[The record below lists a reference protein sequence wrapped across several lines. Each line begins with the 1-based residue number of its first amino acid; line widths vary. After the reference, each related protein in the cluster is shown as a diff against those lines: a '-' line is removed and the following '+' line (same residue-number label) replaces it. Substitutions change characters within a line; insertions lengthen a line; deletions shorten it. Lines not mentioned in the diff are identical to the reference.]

1 MATDSRPR
9 TPIWLL
15 ALFFASFAIGT
26 DDFVIA
32 GLLPEI
38 AEDLSVSEA
47 AAGQLI
53 TVFSLAYAVG
63 APMAAVVTA
72 RWPQRRVMAAATSLF
87 ALGNLLAALAPSYGT
102 LLVLRVLAA
111 LAAAAVTPAAV
122 AAAAA
127 LAPEGRRGRYIGVVA
142 AGLTVSL
149 AAGVPLGTWLGGA
162 FGWRS
167 TMVFVAALAALAV
180 AGMLRLPD
188 TARPPSVALRTRL
201 APLRRPAVLA
211 ALVSVF
217 TAASGGLMIYEYVAP
232 VAARLSG
239 AGSEA
244 LAVLIAV
251 AGVFGAAGTWL
262 GARATDRFGP
272 ERTTLVAVSAQGAS
286 VLALAAL
293 GYLLSTG
300 GVPVALFG
308 VLFACWALAG
318 WAFNPAMHLRLLDLA
333 GPAGP
338 EAIGL
343 NGSALYSGIAVAG
356 GLGGAALAGFGA
368 HSVPLVSGLL
378 SLAGLSVFAWSFHA
392 HRTGGEAP
400 ERVTVG
406 ARRA

>member
-9 TPIWLL
+9 TPVWLL
-15 ALFFASFAIGT
+15 ALFFVAFAIGT

-38 AEDLSVSEA
+38 AEDLAVSEA

-53 TVFSLAYAVG
+53 TVFSLSYALG
-63 APMAAVVTA
+63 APVAAVVTA
-72 RWPQRRVMAAATSLF
+72 RWPQRRVMTAAAALFAVGNLAAAAAPTYETLF
-87 ALGNLLAALAPSYGT
+87 AL
-102 LLVLRVLAA
+102 RVLLA
-111 LAAAAVTPAAV
+111 LAAATITPAAV
-122 AAAAA
+122 STAAA

-149 AAGVPLGTWLGGA
+149 AVGVPIGTWLGGH

-167 TMVFVAALAALAV
+167 TLVLVAALAVLALV
-180 AGMLRLPD
+180 GMVRLP
-188 TARPPSVALRTRL
+188 AAPRPPSVALGTKL

-217 TAASGGLMIYEYVAP
+217 VSASGGLMVYEYVAP
-232 VAARLSG
+232 VAAGLSG
-239 AGSEA
+239 AGTEA
-244 LAVLIAV
+244 LAALIAA
-251 AGVFGAAGTWL
+251 AGVSGAAGTWL
-262 GARATDRFGP
+262 GARATDAFGP
-272 ERTTLVAVSAQGAS
+272 ERTTLVAVSAQAAS

-293 GYLLSTG
+293 GFLLEPG
-300 GVPVALFG
+300 AVPVALFG
-308 VLFACWALAG
+308 ALFAGWALAG

-338 EAIGL
+338 EAVGL
-343 NGSALYSGIAVAG
+343 NGSALYLGIAVAG
-356 GLGGAALAGFGA
+356 GLGGAALANFGA

-378 SLAGLSVFAWSFHA
+378 SLVGLCLFAWSFRA
-392 HRTGGEAP
+392 HRPGGGGRGP
-400 ERVTVG
+400 VTVE